1 MFCVTHP
8 LTRSRILNHNQKMNS
23 STTSWILQ
31 TKILYEDW
39 LLVFKHAYKDKV
51 NKDNINPRFGRDH
64 NALKT

>member
-1 MFCVTHP
+1 
-8 LTRSRILNHNQKMNS
+8 MNS